1 MSSILENLIRSYLIE
16 GRTVAKLRG
25 VSAQETSDARAA
37 GAIHAYAVLVKGT
50 STPTTIIDL
59 VEAATAASSGAETD
73 MTMSVGKRSKF
84 ATEDYVYVMSDPLPK
99 NRQTITVWIL
109 KNPFI
114 LSATSDLE
122 NAESF
127 TSSARNFIGNAALY
141 TMSAYNQEIK
151 KLDVNVT
158 PITDLKSKE
167 TALDQ
172 TKDKVKDLVAGDE
185 IVTDKIITR
194 NGKKIGTFT
203 GTVNSNEQP
212 IEGLMAYDDG
222 TWDAGMWDIKT
233 GSLISGTQKSYVY
246 NNAGKPVST
255 FKGEIKNGVPSDSA
269 NQKLTDL
276 ATNEYF
282 EGSINSSYIPVN
294 GTLYS
299 DSTKNVEIG
308 KYVNGSFEAKEI
320 YTNQQ
325 IIDATKSSKYSD
337 ASKYFQQLMIDK
349 IATQPKIVTSAG
361 ELYTKVK
368 NNIDGIW
375 GNDSKNLTKFMLA
388 IFELDQNSGV
398 TDQFIKRINGLNKEI
413 IESILHIKTAVLEQ
427 INLDAGIKAKEQIL
441 ATTSKSTPVSVTKTK
456 STTTPKITTTT
467 APKQDSISKDV
478 YILKKDH
485 EISYIDNS
493 ANTFLQSMKK
503 WLAGSN
509 RMMGQSAIQIFQDS
523 NRGKWFTRKSITIPK
538 GTKVYIHPDKVV
550 MLVND
555 PQGTPDGNT
564 WRIVY
569 QFGTKTLSTS
579 SYSNLWKSLWKTYIA
594 YPKFQDLADKLDIDN
609 IVYSTPKYRNE
620 ELVGFLRTLDPK
632 VQSKQELVKN
642 LSKKEKEQ
650 LNKQFDM
657 CIQIAKD
664 FYEIFGKNPENY
676 FGKYKGSS
684 LIPGDQDLKGALIYL
699 QDAVKDAYIKEF
711 KMLST
716 STNKDIRDNAKKLHD
731 VYVGVQEYLRD
742 LIRSGNSQRDMLFKF
757 KLIHPFDSKKNTNVT
772 IRFDYL

>member
-1 MSSILENLIRSYLIE
+1 MSSILENLIRTYLIE

-25 VSAQETSDARAA
+25 VSAKETAKARAA
-37 GAIHAYAVLVKGT
+37 GAVHAYAVLVKGT

-59 VEAATAASSGAETD
+59 VTGASLASAGADTENRIA
-73 MTMSVGKRSKF
+73 VGRSSKF
-84 ATEDYVYVMSDPLPK
+84 ADGNYDYVMSDPLPK
-99 NRQTITVWIL
+99 KRQIIVVRIFKAIDKFGGQSGRQPSIGTSFQVDGEVGASPLFTASHYKELL
-109 KNPFI
+109 KS
-114 LSATSDLE
+114 LKQDTKAVD
-122 NAESF
+122 
-127 TSSARNFIGNAALY
+127 
-141 TMSAYNQEIK
+141 
-151 KLDVNVT
+151 
-158 PITDLKSKE
+158 DLKSKDSE
-167 TALDQ
+167 ASDAIKQATDVL
-172 TKDKVKDLVAGDE
+172 AGNKE
-185 IVTDKIITR
+185 VTDYELTR
-194 NGKKIGTFT
+194 DGKVVGTFNGTIDKNGKPFEGKAVLTDGQIFDGTFKDGAFVSGT
-203 GTVNSNEQP
+203 CKKILSSGNIFEGELTDGVPTANVIHNIIKPDGKYYEGTVDTNFKHV
-212 IEGLMAYDDG
+212 DG
-222 TWDAGMWDIKT
+222 TVYTTSAKT
-233 GSLISGTQKSYVY
+233 EKVGDFILGAWSG
-246 NNAGKPVST
+246 
-255 FKGEIKNGVPSDSA
+255 
-269 NQKLTDL
+269 
-276 ATNEYF
+276 
-282 EGSINSSYIPVN
+282 
-294 GTLYS
+294 
-299 DSTKNVEIG
+299 VETPL
-308 KYVNGSFEAKEI
+308 F
-320 YTNQQ
+320 TNQQ

-337 ASKYFQQLMIDK
+337 ASKYFQQLMVDK

-368 NNIDGIW
+368 NNIYGRW

-441 ATTSKSTPVSVTKTK
+441 ATTPTP
-456 STTTPKITTTT
+456 TPKPTPTPS
-467 APKQDSISKDV
+467 PKPIPTPKPQPTPQKDSISKDV
-478 YILKKDH
+478 YILKKNHD
-485 EISYIDNS
+485 ISYIDGS
-493 ANTFLQSMKK
+493 ANSFLQNMKK
-503 WLAGSN
+503 WVTGSH
-509 RMMGQSAIQIFQDS
+509 RSIGQAATTIFQDS
-523 NRGKWFTRKSITIPK
+523 KRGKWFTRKSITIPK

-564 WRIVY
+564 WRIIY

-579 SYSNLWKSLWKTYIA
+579 SYANLWKSLWKTYIA
-594 YPKFQDLADKLDIDN
+594 YPRFQDLADSLDIDN
-609 IVYSTPKYRNE
+609 IVYSTPKYRND

-642 LSKKEKEQ
+642 LSKKQKEQ

-664 FYEIFGKNPENY
+664 FYEIFGKNPETY
-676 FGKYKGSS
+676 FGKYKGSW

-711 KMLST
+711 KLLST

-731 VYVGVQEYLRD
+731 VYVSVQEYLRD
-742 LIRSGNSQRDMLFKF
+742 LIRSGSSQRDMLFKF

>member
-1 MSSILENLIRSYLIE
+1 MSSILENLIRTYLIE

-25 VSAQETSDARAA
+25 VSAKETAEARAA
-37 GAIHAYAVLVKGT
+37 GAVHAYAVLVKGT
-50 STPTTIIDL
+50 STPSTIIDL

-73 MTMSVGKRSKF
+73 STISVGKRSKF
-84 ATEDYVYVMSDPLPK
+84 ANGDYVYVMSDPLPK

-109 KNPFI
+109 KNPFL
-114 LSATSDLE
+114 LSTTSDQELV
-122 NAESF
+122 NSF
-127 TSSARNFIGNAALY
+127 TSPARNFIGNAALF

-172 TKDKVKDLVAGDE
+172 TKDKIKDLVAGDKDVIE
-185 IVTDKIITR
+185 KIITR

-203 GTVNSNEQP
+203 GIVNSNERP

-222 TWDAGMWDIKT
+222 TWDAGMWDVKT
-233 GSLISGTQKSYVY
+233 GSLISGTKNSYVY

-337 ASKYFQQLMIDK
+337 ASKYFQQLMVDK

-368 NNIDGIW
+368 NNIDGRW

-388 IFELDQNSGV
+388 VFELDQNSGV

-441 ATTSKSTPVSVTKTK
+441 ATTPTPNPKPTPTPSPKPIP
-456 STTTPKITTTT
+456 TPKPQPT
-467 APKQDSISKDV
+467 PQKDSISKDV
-478 YILKKDH
+478 YILKKNHD
-485 EISYIDNS
+485 ISYIDGS
-493 ANTFLQSMKK
+493 ANSFLQNMKK
-503 WLAGSN
+503 WVTGSH
-509 RMMGQSAIQIFQDS
+509 RSIGQAATTIFQDS

-564 WRIVY
+564 WRIIY

-579 SYSNLWKSLWKTYIA
+579 SYANLWKSLWKTYIA
-594 YPKFQDLADKLDIDN
+594 YPKFQDLADSLDIDN
-609 IVYSTPKYRNE
+609 IVYSTPKYRND

-642 LSKKEKEQ
+642 LSKKQKEQ

-664 FYEIFGKNPENY
+664 FYEIFGKNPETY
-676 FGKYKGSS
+676 FGKYKGSA

-711 KMLST
+711 KLLST

-731 VYVGVQEYLRD
+731 VYVSVQEYLRD
-742 LIRSGNSQRDMLFKF
+742 LIRSGSSQRDMLFKF